1 MLHPSRTV
9 VGKDVLLPGAA
20 AASLALGG
28 ALTLAGVHTPAHA
41 IWAAVTIALLVP
53 LSVSVVRSLVHGDV
67 GVDAI
72 ALLAMAGAL
81 ALGEAAW
88 IRAAGLLVAAG
99 ALVFAASLARVIHH
113 LMPCAGRAT
122 VAPVRRVGAA

>member
-1 MLHPSRTV
+1 VPSLPDLGWPAAERLAWTLLTV
-9 VGKDVLLPGAA
+9 GFA
-20 AASLALGG
+20 
-28 ALTLAGVHTPAHA
+28 TL
-41 IWAAVTIALLVP
+41 
-53 LSVSVVRSLVHGDV
+53 
-67 GVDAI
+67 
-72 ALLAMAGAL
+72 AGAL

-99 ALVFAASLARVIHH
+99 ALVFAASLARVVHH